1 MASTRLPNLNRVMI
15 VGNLTRDPDLRATTA
30 GVPVINFR
38 IASNRRFKDNSGE
51 WREDVCYVGVV
62 AWQKLAESCADRLRK
77 GSAVYIEGELRSR
90 TFDNGDGTK
99 RNLIKHLQHRPRAKA
114 KPVLAE
120 PHFQSFDQ
128 IVDHRLTFIPRRSQL
143 RQMHRL
149 RIAFLY
155 RWLIVRCQCPAML
168 LSTLHQRA

>member
-62 AWQKLAESCADRLRK
+62 AWQKLAESCAAGLRK
-77 GSAVYIEGELRSR
+77 GSAVYVEGELRSR

-99 RNLIKHLQHRPRAKA
+99 RNLLEIRAYHIQFLDKDE
-114 KPVLAE
+114 KPDDDSRDSDSFE
-120 PHFQSFDQ
+120 PDENSC
-128 IVDHRLTFIPRRSQL
+128 T
-143 RQMHRL
+143 
-149 RIAFLY
+149 
-155 RWLIVRCQCPAML
+155 
-168 LSTLHQRA
+168 

>member
-62 AWQKLAESCADRLRK
+62 AWQKLAESCAARLSR
-77 GSAVYIEGELRSR
+77 GSAVYVEGELRSR

-99 RNLIKHLQHRPRAKA
+99 RNLLEIRAYHIQFLDKDE
-114 KPVLAE
+114 KPDDDSKDLDSFE
-120 PHFQSFDQ
+120 PDGNS
-128 IVDHRLTFIPRRSQL
+128 
-143 RQMHRL
+143 
-149 RIAFLY
+149 
-155 RWLIVRCQCPAML
+155 
-168 LSTLHQRA
+168 ST